1 MFRTYQNPH
10 NRRKQNKFQLPVI
23 FQNISKARFSMTEN
37 FFMFFCFSQKKLVEN
52 MTREGTL
59 ADAQTDKILKQHQ
72 KQVDKLNTQIDM

>member
-1 MFRTYQNPH
+1 MFRTYQNPQKKT
-10 NRRKQNKFQLPVI
+10 KQFSVARD
-23 FQNISKARFSMTEN
+23 FSKHSKGVFFCDGK

>member
-1 MFRTYQNPH
+1 
-10 NRRKQNKFQLPVI
+10 
-23 FQNISKARFSMTEN
+23 MTEN
-37 FFMFFCFSQKKLVEN
+37 FLFFCFSQKKLVEN